1 MVAGHL
7 REQNG
12 YYQMVLN
19 WKGKNG
25 KRKSKSISTRL
36 TVEGNKAK
44 AEQMLYW
51 IPVSILTPEM
61 SLRTLI
67 CCLLIS
73 LTSGCKTGH
82 HLFHQRS
89 MLGMLIP

>member
-19 WKGKNG
+19 WKGKDG

-36 TVEGNKAK
+36 TVAGNKAK
-44 AEQMLYW
+44 ADW
-51 IPVSILTPEM
+51 IPASILTPET
-61 SLRTLI
+61 SLRTAKG
-67 CCLLIS
+67 S
-73 LTSGCKTGH
+73 LQMQCKH
-82 HLFHQRS
+82 RYDFCK
-89 MLGMLIP
+89 

>member
-19 WKGKNG
+19 WKGKDG

-36 TVEGNKAK
+36 TVEDNKAK
-44 AEQMLYW
+44 AEKCWW
-51 IPVSILTPEM
+51 IPVGILTPET

-67 CCLLIS
+67 CYLLIS
-73 LTSGCKTGH
+73 LTNG
-82 HLFHQRS
+82 
-89 MLGMLIP
+89 